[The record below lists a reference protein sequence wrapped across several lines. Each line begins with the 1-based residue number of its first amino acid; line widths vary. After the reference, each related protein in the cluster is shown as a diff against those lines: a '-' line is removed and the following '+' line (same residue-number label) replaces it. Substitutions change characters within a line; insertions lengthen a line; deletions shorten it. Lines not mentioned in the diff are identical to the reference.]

1 MNILQNK
8 IVIAIDG
15 FSSCGKSTFAKK
27 IARKYSYTYV
37 DSGAMYRAVTLSCI
51 RHNII
56 DNGTVD
62 LVKLNGILNNIDI
75 DFEYDNKGNQITKLN
90 GENVE
95 NEIRSITVS
104 SRVSI
109 ISSIGS
115 VREKLVKLQQG
126 FGVKKGIVMDG
137 RDIGTAVFPDAKLK
151 IFMTAD
157 PKVRAKRRYDE
168 LIAKGDNVNYDDIEE
183 NIISR
188 DHLDQTRDISP
199 LAKADDAITL
209 DNTYMLPED
218 QVIWLEEIINKL

>member
-1 MNILQNK
+1 MDILQNK

-27 IARKYSYTYV
+27 IAKKYNYTYV

-51 RHNII
+51 KHNII
-56 DNGTVD
+56 DNNTVD
-62 LVKLNGILNNIDI
+62 QIKLNDILNNVEI
-75 DFEYDNKGNQITKLN
+75 DFEYDSEGNQITKLN
-90 GENVE
+90 GEDVE
-95 NEIRSITVS
+95 NEIRSISVS
-104 SRVSI
+104 SKVSL

-126 FGVKKGIVMDG
+126 FGIKKGIVMDG
-137 RDIGTAVFPDAKLK
+137 RDIGTAVFPDAELK

-168 LIAKGDNVNYDDIEE
+168 LIAKGDDVNYDDIEE
-183 NIISR
+183 NIVSR
-188 DHLDQTRDISP
+188 DHLDQTREISP
-199 LAKADDAITL
+199 LVKADDAITL

-218 QVIWLEEIINKL
+218 QVVWLEEIINKL

>member
-1 MNILQNK
+1 MDILQNK

-27 IARKYSYTYV
+27 IAKKYNYTYV

-51 RHNII
+51 KHNII
-56 DNGTVD
+56 DNNTVD
-62 LVKLNGILNNIDI
+62 QIKLNDILNNVEI
-75 DFEYDNKGNQITKLN
+75 DFEYDNEGNQITKLN
-90 GENVE
+90 GEDVE
-95 NEIRSITVS
+95 NEIRSISVS
-104 SRVSI
+104 SKVSL

-126 FGVKKGIVMDG
+126 FGIKKGIVMDG
-137 RDIGTAVFPDAKLK
+137 RDIGTAVFPDAELK

-168 LIAKGDNVNYDDIEE
+168 LIAKGDDVNYDDIEE
-183 NIISR
+183 NIVSR
-188 DHLDQTRDISP
+188 DHLDQTREISP
-199 LAKADDAITL
+199 LVKADDAITL

-218 QVIWLEEIINKL
+218 QVVWLEEIINKL

>member
-1 MNILQNK
+1 MDILQNK

-27 IARKYSYTYV
+27 IAKKYNYTYV

-51 RHNII
+51 KHNII
-56 DNGTVD
+56 DNNTVD
-62 LVKLNGILNNIDI
+62 QIKLNDILNNVEI
-75 DFEYDNKGNQITKLN
+75 DFEYDSEGNQITKLN
-90 GENVE
+90 GEDVE
-95 NEIRSITVS
+95 NEIRSISVS
-104 SRVSI
+104 SKVSI

-126 FGVKKGIVMDG
+126 FGIKKGIVMDG
-137 RDIGTAVFPDAKLK
+137 RDIGTAVFPDAELK

-168 LIAKGDNVNYDDIEE
+168 LIAKGDDVNYDDIEE
-183 NIISR
+183 NIVSR
-188 DHLDQTRDISP
+188 DHLDQTREISP
-199 LAKADDAITL
+199 LVKADDAITL

-218 QVIWLEEIINKL
+218 QVVWLEEIINKL